1 LSKTILKLSGVS
13 AILSGR
19 KVLSGVSFEVKAGE
33 NWAIVGPNGSGK
45 TTLLKIINGYLRPS
59 SGKIEVL
66 GEEFGNADLRE
77 LRKQI
82 GFVSSY
88 MNDLIS
94 LEDNVLDVVVAGR
107 NSATRLWATPPADD
121 VEKGSKLL
129 KKMGCSRY
137 EDSVLKDL
145 SQGERQK
152 VLIARAL
159 MTDPELL
166 ALDEPCAGLDLKSR
180 ESFLSSLSRIANSVS
195 IIYVTHRIDEIPSCL
210 THCMLL
216 KRGRVIATG
225 KIGSV
230 LTGANLSRSFDVNLF
245 VKRVGNRFFPL
256 ISQRVLRH
264 APKNRNLKLELYGS
278 KTERFPIF

>member
-1 LSKTILKLSGVS
+1 MSKTILKLSRVS
-13 AILSGR
+13 ATLGGR

-33 NWAIVGPNGSGK
+33 NWTIVGPNGSGK

-66 GEEFGNADLRE
+66 GEEFGGVDLRE
-77 LRKQI
+77 LRKRI
-82 GFVSSY
+82 GFVSYY

-107 NSATRLWATPPADD
+107 DSATRLWAIPPADD
-121 VEKGSKLL
+121 VEKASKLL

-137 EDSVLKDL
+137 EDSILKDL

-159 MTDPELL
+159 MTDPKLL

-195 IIYVTHRIDEIPSCL
+195 ILYVTHRIDEIPSCF
-210 THCMLL
+210 TDCMLL
-216 KRGRVIATG
+216 KRGRMVSSG
-225 KIGSV
+225 KISQV
-230 LTGANLSRSFDVNLF
+230 LTGANLRRCFEVNVS
-245 VKRVGNRFFPL
+245 VKRVGNRYIPF
-256 ISQRVLRH
+256 INDLR
-264 APKNRNLKLELYGS
+264 K
-278 KTERFPIF
+278 